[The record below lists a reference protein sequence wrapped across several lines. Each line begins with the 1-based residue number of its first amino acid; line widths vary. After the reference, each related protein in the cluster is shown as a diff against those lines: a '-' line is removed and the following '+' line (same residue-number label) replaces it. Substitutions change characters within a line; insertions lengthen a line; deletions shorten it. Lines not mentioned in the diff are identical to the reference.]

1 MERGFQ
7 GRRREN
13 RLTGIKKE
21 NDAFPKDKHRS
32 FLFGE
37 IEDCFL
43 LLFGK
48 ACELRCAA
56 PIMRDIGHNEMRL
69 FQHPFVAVGNGETF
83 RGGFNAIG
91 QKGRKGIRKLFC
103 GEIGKHHRTANVGV
117 VLHEF
122 RQSGTHHCIKCAMI
136 ADIEGIN
143 GLRFNEVDEGLL

>member
-7 GRRREN
+7 GIRREN

-69 FQHPFVAVGNGETF
+69 FQHSFVAVGNGETF
-83 RGGFNAIG
+83 RSGFNAIG

-103 GEIGKHHRTANVGV
+103 GEIG
-117 VLHEF
+117 
-122 RQSGTHHCIKCAMI
+122 
-136 ADIEGIN
+136 
-143 GLRFNEVDEGLL
+143 